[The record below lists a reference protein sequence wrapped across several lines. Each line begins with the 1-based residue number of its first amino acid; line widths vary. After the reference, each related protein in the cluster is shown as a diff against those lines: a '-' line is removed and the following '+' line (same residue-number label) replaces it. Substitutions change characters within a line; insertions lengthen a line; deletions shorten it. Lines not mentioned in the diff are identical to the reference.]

1 MPITTHKQLSTHRIL
16 LTAIGCI
23 FWLMIGLHQSPVWAA
38 SVVKGIR
45 LSKTNPVENTANQTF
60 DSYITLTNTTKN
72 KSIHGPLALII
83 KSINRKNVTVDSS
96 DGTINHKPYL
106 YIPLP
111 TGLLAPQQTLGSLV
125 IRFKNPGKKPFKFVA
140 QVITQL
146 PDIHTIPPNHPAVAH
161 AGEDQTVT
169 VGTTAQ
175 LNGSASSDPDG
186 DALAYQWS
194 ILKKPEN
201 SSTQL
206 TAADQP
212 LAGLPIDQP
221 GQYQLKLIVHD
232 GQTAGFPDSV
242 LLDTNG
248 SAPIA
253 DAGLPITAAHRATV
267 TLDASASRGNDAL
280 TLTHAW
286 SLPRKP
292 GGSKAKIIP
301 FNAESPTLTLDK
313 KGRYIARLIVSDGQQ
328 TSDPA
333 TVAIST
339 GQSAP
344 VANAGSD
351 IGPAPPQ
358 QPIQLNG
365 ALSSDSDQ
373 DPLSYRWS
381 LLYKPA
387 DSASQLSDTD
397 KQQSQI
403 TPDTAGDYIA
413 QLMVH
418 DGHYYSAPDTVW
430 IKVRDGAINPGNQA
444 PKITSTAVTTA
455 YAEKTYSYAVA
466 AVDADNGD
474 VLSYALT
481 ASPTGMGIHAQTG
494 AISWTPSVNQIG
506 THHVTVNVTD
516 GNGGHDAQS
525 FQVTV
530 EDSLTADQT
539 RVPNLVGA
547 MRNTVQTTLI
557 QANIVLGSETFQYS
571 DGVAEGQ
578 IISQSLTATSIVD
591 KGTTIDLIISL
602 GPNNN
607 LPPNPVVVAP
617 KQDQT
622 VATTTQTAS
631 QFLYTGDNPIQT
643 GVAAGT
649 IETKRAAVIRGK
661 ILDKDNKP
669 LPGVTVTIKDHT
681 EFGQTLSRA
690 DGQFDMAVNGG
701 GFLTANYQ
709 KSGYL
714 SAQRTTKLGWQDWSV
729 IEDVV
734 LIQVDSKVNS
744 INLNGIDSEFA
755 VAEGSTVTDASGTR
769 TATLAIPDGTKAYVY
784 DADGSVKQT
793 DTLSLRL
800 TEYTVG
806 TNGLASMPGPLPP
819 TSAYTYAVELKA
831 DEAALKKDGKDV
843 LFNKPVPFY
852 VDNFLNMPVGIAVPS
867 AYYDAGKSAWIPSPD
882 GRVIKI
888 VSVNNGLAN
897 IDSNGD
903 NTVDTPSQLAA
914 LGITDTELATLAG
927 YPANK
932 TIWRVPLL
940 HLSTY
945 DLNYGVSAEEGYTPP
960 SNTNAESSDTKP
972 GCQSKKAGSII
983 GCEGQTLSEQI
994 AITGTP
1000 LFIRYDS
1007 DRMPGRKAGYSLDI
1021 PLSGET
1027 VPEVLKR
1034 IELEISVAG
1043 RTFKQTYPAQA
1054 KQLHHFEWDGLDA
1067 YGRLLQGQQ
1076 QANIKI
1082 DYVYDGYY
1090 NLPPAMASSFGAAS
1104 GQRIPGNIP
1113 ARQEV
1118 KLSQQQTA
1126 NIGIATNSHAGLGGW
1141 SLNAHH
1147 RYDPTSRT
1155 LYLGDGSVRDARNAM
1170 IDTSVVTTLAGT
1182 GVAGFS
1188 GDGGPATDAKMKTPS
1203 SLAVSPDGSIY
1214 FSDYFDARIRQIEPD
1229 GTIKTIAGTGVS
1241 GFSGDNG
1248 LAVNAKIS
1256 NPSGIALGP
1265 DEELYFIDV
1274 ENYRVRK
1281 VSKDGIIT
1289 TVAGNGME
1297 GFGGDGGPAIQ
1308 AKLDFKSSYRGG
1320 GLAFFPDSSFVIAD
1334 LGNARIRQVDANGVI
1349 RTIAGTGSTGTS
1361 GDGGPAISARFNVPI
1376 GLTIGADGSIYV
1388 LDIKAHRI
1396 RRINPAGLITNYAGT
1411 GTEGFSGDGGS
1422 ATNADLDFITDF
1434 NWGGGY
1440 LVEKDGQLFF
1450 SDNGN
1455 KRIRIVSA
1463 EGIIN
1468 TVAGKGTAGFSE
1480 EGMNATAAQLKTPTG
1495 LAFLADGSL
1504 LFSDSLNSRIQKI
1517 SPLLTGIGIT
1527 DIVIPS
1533 QDGSHLYRFDASGRH
1548 LETKDTLTGKT
1559 LLTFAYDASGLL
1571 SKITDLDNHVITI
1584 ERDSVGKPTAIVS
1597 AFGQRTSLSL
1607 DNNGYLNTV
1616 TNPMD
1621 ESYKASYTADGLLT
1635 TFENPRQYAS
1645 TMSYD
1650 ASGKLVS
1657 DTHAEDGSQRLA
1669 RTDLDNG
1676 YVVMHTSAEG
1686 RQTVY
1691 SVQHITGEEIR
1702 QTSWPDGTSAITGRK
1717 ADGTVIA
1724 TAADGSV
1731 ATSVSSPDPR
1741 FGMLAPLVASQ
1752 KLTTGN
1758 LTATATGQRSVVLN
1772 NPADPLSVKS
1782 LTDSLTVN
1790 GRTATSSY
1798 DALSQTV
1805 TATSPAKRVTKAVL
1819 NAKGRVSQLQVAGL
1833 LASHVSYDAH
1843 GRLESVY
1850 QGTDAEERKIN
1861 YTYNPQGYLASVLD
1875 PLGREVQFQYDQ
1887 AGRVTTQTLPD
1898 GRQVLYSYDANGNL
1912 ASLTPP
1918 GQPAHLFNYTGIDQT
1933 AKYLPPDVNA
1943 GSSDTVYTYDKDK
1956 ALLSVARPDGQ
1967 SIELNYDS
1975 AGRLSSL
1982 LLEPADQTLAG
1993 YAYDVNTGKLTGITT
2008 PDAELGFSY
2017 NGALLTQTA
2026 WTGTIAGTVD
2036 YAYDNDF
2043 RITSVTL
2050 NGANAVSYSYD
2061 ADSLLTG
2068 AGDLS
2073 LTRSSQN
2080 GLLTGTELGSMT
2092 DSYSYNS
2099 FGELSG
2105 YEAKYNNFSHLKIA
2119 YSRDK
2124 LGRITQKKETRGDV
2138 LNTFDYRYDD
2148 AGRLVDVKKNNAVQS
2163 SYSYDDNGNRLSLTK
2178 GGVTE
2183 NGSYDAQDR
2192 LLTYNGVS
2200 YSYTANGEL
2209 SKKTVGANSFT
2220 YDYDVLGN
2228 LKKVVLPGGGRIDY
2242 LTDGQNRRIGK
2253 KINGN
2258 LTQAFLWQSQL
2269 QPIAELDGSGNVVS
2283 RFVYATGV
2291 NVPDY
2296 MIKGGA
2302 TYRLIKDH
2310 LGSPRVV
2317 VDIASN
2323 TVAQEMEYDEFG
2335 RVIKDTNPGF
2345 QPFGFAGGLYDK
2357 DTGLVRFG
2365 ARDYDAL
2372 SGRWTNK
2379 DPVKFNSHES
2389 NFYKYSSNDPIN
2401 LVDYFGLKNE
2411 PRGDFARDL
2420 VGLASWAWG
2429 AARIGANAYQNAANF
2444 YLTEFGYV
2452 HSSLALHRLAV
2463 SLSWGGV
2470 FFVIEGGYPLILGDY
2485 GPWYEFGVPA
2495 AYEDLQNSYES
2506 ISDLLEYQLD
2516 NFFDWDGLCAS
2527 LQ

>member
-1 MPITTHKQLSTHRIL
+1 
-16 LTAIGCI
+16 
-23 FWLMIGLHQSPVWAA
+23 MIGLHQSPVWAA

-83 KSINRKNVTVDSS
+83 KSINRKNVTVASS
-96 DGTINHKPYL
+96 DGSINHKPYL

-125 IRFKNPGKKPFKFVA
+125 IRFKNPGKKSFKFVV
-140 QVITQL
+140 QLITQL

-267 TLDASASRGNDAL
+267 TLDASASRGNDAR

-292 GGSKAKIIP
+292 GGSKAKITP

-444 PKITSTAVTTA
+444 PKITSTAVTIA
-455 YAEKTYSYAVA
+455 YAEKPYSYAVA

-474 VLSYALT
+474 VLSYTLT
-481 ASPTGMGIHAQTG
+481 APPTGMGIHAQTG

-557 QANIVLGSETFQYS
+557 QANIVLGGETFQYS
-571 DGVAEGQ
+571 EGVAEGQ

-622 VATTTQTAS
+622 VATTTQTAG

-661 ILDKDNKP
+661 VLDKDNKP
-669 LPGVTVTIKDHT
+669 LPGVTVTIKDHP

-701 GFLTANYQ
+701 GYLTVNFQ
-709 KSGYL
+709 KLDYL
-714 SAQRTTKLGWQDWSV
+714 SAQRISKLAWQDWSV

-867 AYYDAGKSAWIPSPD
+867 AYYDAGKSAWIPSAD

-888 VSVNNGLAN
+888 ISVNNGLAN

-914 LGITDTELATLAG
+914 LGITDAELATLAG

-945 DLNYGVSAEEGYTPP
+945 DLNYGVSAEAGSTPP
-960 SNTNAESSDTKP
+960 SNPEAKSPDSKP
-972 GCQSKKAGSII
+972 DCQRQQAGSII

-1054 KQLHHFEWDGLDA
+1054 KQRHHFEWDGLDA

-1076 QANIKI
+1076 QATIKI

-1147 RYDPTSRT
+1147 RYDPSSQI
-1155 LYLGDGSVRDARNAM
+1155 LYLGDGAVRDTENSGIKTA
-1170 IDTSVVTTLAGT
+1170 IISTVAGT
-1182 GVAGFS
+1182 GMSGYLGDDDPALLARLDNPIDADAAIDGNLYITDFGNSCIRRVNQNGIISRIAGICGSAGFSGDGDQANLAKISRPLGLTVDSNGTIYFIDAGNKRIRKISADGIITTIAGIGVGGFSGDQGPAINARLNPNSSSSNICGDISVAADSTLFFADCGNHRVRKISPDGIISTVAGNGNANFS
-1188 GDGGPATDAKMKTPS
+1188 GDGGPALNAALNKPIGVA
-1203 SLAVSPDGSIY
+1203 LAEDGSFYITD
-1214 FSDYFDARIRQIEPD
+1214 SNNNRIRKVAVD
-1229 GTIKTIAGTGVS
+1229 GVISTIAG
-1241 GFSGDNG
+1241 NG
-1248 LAVNAKIS
+1248 
-1256 NPSGIALGP
+1256 
-1265 DEELYFIDV
+1265 
-1274 ENYRVRK
+1274 
-1281 VSKDGIIT
+1281 
-1289 TVAGNGME
+1289 
-1297 GFGGDGGPAIQ
+1297 
-1308 AKLDFKSSYRGG
+1308 
-1320 GLAFFPDSSFVIAD
+1320 
-1334 LGNARIRQVDANGVI
+1334 
-1349 RTIAGTGSTGTS
+1349 
-1361 GDGGPAISARFNVPI
+1361 SA
-1376 GLTIGADGSIYV
+1376 
-1388 LDIKAHRI
+1388 
-1396 RRINPAGLITNYAGT
+1396 
-1411 GTEGFSGDGGS
+1411 GFSGDGS
-1422 ATNADLDFITDF
+1422 KATVAKINHPIVAAIGKNQTIYFTEGE
-1434 NWGGGY
+1434 NH
-1440 LVEKDGQLFF
+1440 
-1450 SDNGN
+1450 
-1455 KRIRIVSA
+1455 RIRQIDA
-1463 EGIIN
+1463 TGIIS
-1468 TVAGKGTAGFSE
+1468 TVAGTGSNGYS
-1480 EGMNATAAQLKTPTG
+1480 GDGG
-1495 LAFLADGSL
+1495 LATSAKLNIPNGMSIDPLGNLVFADY
-1504 LFSDSLNSRIQKI
+1504 LNHRVRRIT
-1517 SPLLTGIGIT
+1517 PALPGIGIT
-1527 DIVIPS
+1527 DIAIPS
-1533 QDGSHLYRFDASGRH
+1533 QDGSQLYRFDASGRH

-1571 SKITDLDNHVITI
+1571 SKITDLDNHVISI

-1607 DNNGYLNTV
+1607 DNNGYLNAV

-1621 ESYKASYTADGLLT
+1621 ERYKASYTADGLLT
-1635 TFENPRQYAS
+1635 TLENPRQYAS

-1650 ASGKLVS
+1650 VSGKLVS

-1686 RQTVY
+1686 LQTVY
-1691 SVQHITGEEIR
+1691 SVQNITGEEIR
-1702 QTSWPDGTSAITGRK
+1702 QTSWPDGTSAITRRK

-1731 ATSVSSPDPR
+1731 TTSVSSPDPR
-1741 FGMLAPLVASQ
+1741 FGMLAPLVTSQ

-1805 TATSPAKRVTKAVL
+1805 TATSPAERVTKAVL

-1833 LASHVSYDAH
+1833 LASHISYDAH

-1850 QGTDAEERKIN
+1850 QGTDAEQRKIN

-1943 GSSDTVYTYDKDK
+1943 GSNDTVYTYDKDK

-1967 SIELNYDS
+1967 SIELNYDN

-2043 RITSVTL
+2043 RITSITL
-2050 NGANAVSYSYD
+2050 NGANTVSYSYD

-2080 GLLTGTELGSMT
+2080 GLLTGTKLGSMS

-2105 YEAKYNNFSHLKIA
+2105 YEAKYNTFLHLKIA
-2119 YSRDK
+2119 YNRDK
-2124 LGRITQKKETRGDV
+2124 LGRITQKQETRGDV

-2148 AGRLVDVKKNNAVQS
+2148 AGRLVEVKKNNVVQS

-2192 LLTYNGVS
+2192 LLTYNGAS

-2209 SKKTVGANSFT
+2209 LSKTVGAAVSQ

-2258 LTQAFLWQSQL
+2258 LTQTFLWQGQL

-2283 RFVYATGV
+2283 RFVYATSV

-2296 MIKGGA
+2296 MIKGGV
-2302 TYRLIKDH
+2302 TYRLVKDH
-2310 LGSPRVV
+2310 LGSPRIV
-2317 VDIASN
+2317 VDVATN
-2323 TVAQEMEYDEFG
+2323 TVAQEMEFDEFG

-2379 DPVKFNSHES
+2379 DPVRFNSHES
-2389 NFYKYSSNDPIN
+2389 SFYKYSSNDPIN

-2411 PRGDFARDL
+2411 PRGDFASDL
-2420 VGLASWAWG
+2420 VELASWAWG

-2452 HSSLALHRLAV
+2452 HSSLAFHRLAV

-2506 ISDLLEYQLD
+2506 ISDLLEYHLD
-2516 NFFDWDGLCAS
+2516 NFFDWDGLCA
-2527 LQ
+2527 LGGTGYAPRPKRFKPV